1 MQRARPG
8 EQGARF
14 LACCGTPV
22 TWQDGASRGSC
33 ALGAQ
38 ECAACGQGYSEL
50 MTFEEVERARGEQ
63 GAPWGV
69 PGAAALEIRRA
80 LGWLGQSGWGPLGLR
95 LGALVP
101 TA

>member
-1 MQRARPG
+1 
-8 EQGARF
+8 
-14 LACCGTPV
+14 
-22 TWQDGASRGSC
+22 
-33 ALGAQ
+33 
-38 ECAACGQGYSEL
+38 

-69 PGAAALEIRRA
+69 PRAAALEICSA
-80 LGWLGQSGWGPLGLR
+80 LGWLGQSGWGPLVLR